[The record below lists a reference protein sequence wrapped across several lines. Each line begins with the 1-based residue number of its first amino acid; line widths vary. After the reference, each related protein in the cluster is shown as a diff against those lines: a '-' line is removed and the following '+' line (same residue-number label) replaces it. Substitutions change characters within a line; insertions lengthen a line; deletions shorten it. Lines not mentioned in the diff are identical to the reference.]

1 MPVIDNNTLLAIN
14 FSDNDIVD
22 ICGNTILTNTTT
34 QQPTL
39 DSTNKKYGTTSAYF
53 DGSKGVFIPY
63 DSSFDFGT
71 GDFTIDFWW
80 KQPTSGSIYTND
92 GVCAFGQVPSGAM
105 IVQINDSQFNIGVS
119 YQGYQ
124 TTINTNCRFTD
135 GEFHHFAIQRGSGL
149 VWFFIDGVLRGTSQN
164 TTSYNFSSSVPIGI
178 CNQQAGGSHNGIIG
192 NINGY
197 RISNVARYTGNFTP
211 PTSPWTVNPGVN
223 QIFYL
228 SGTNNLYG
236 NSSGALNLLTSTYS
250 SLTAAQKEAIL
261 NDSNNSSNTLLSSSV
276 LAEISPFKII
286 ETAVNERQLYK
297 MSGQLNPVVITPTD
311 LISTS
316 NFNSITSINVTSS
329 VTSGNIKF
337 AITTD
342 LTNYYRY
349 DFTNSEW
356 VTCSD
361 VVENGMS
368 LLEINSLSSTELSS
382 LDLTGGIGFK
392 QAFIS
397 IDTDA
402 NISVSNISAVLSLN
416 GTWKSAINGTDYEVY
431 YPSKTAIEVKF
442 LANGD
447 YIVNYPVTNSPNNDG
462 GD

>member
-1 MPVIDNNTLLAIN
+1 MPIIDSNTLLAIN

-22 ICGNTILTNTTT
+22 LMGNTILTNTTT

-39 DSTNKKYGTTSAYF
+39 VTTDKKYGTTSAYF
-53 DGSKGVFIPY
+53 DGTKGVFVPY
-63 DSSFDFGT
+63 DSVFDFGT

-80 KQPTSGSIYTND
+80 KQPTSGSAYSGGAATIIGQTTN
-92 GVCAFGQVPSGAM
+92 GNM
-105 IVQINDSQFNIGVS
+105 IIHVFDSVFCVGLGNG
-119 YQGYQ
+119 GYQ
-124 TTINTNCRFTD
+124 TQITTNCRLTD
-135 GEFHHFAIQRGSGL
+135 GEWHHFAVQRDSGL

-164 TTSYNFSSSVPIGI
+164 TTFYNFSSSIPIGI
-178 CNQQAGGSHNGIIG
+178 CNQQYSGSSNGIVG
-192 NINGY
+192 NINGF
-197 RISNVARYTGNFTP
+197 RVSNIARYTGNFTP
-211 PTSPWTVNPGVN
+211 PTSPWTVNAGVN
-223 QIFYL
+223 MIFYL

-236 NSSGALNLLTSTYS
+236 NNSGALNLLTSTYS

-261 NDSNNSSNTLLSSSV
+261 NDANNSTNTLLSSSV
-276 LAEISPFKII
+276 LASISPFKII

-297 MSGQLNPVVITPTD
+297 MSGQLNPVIITPTD

-316 NFNSITSINVTSS
+316 NFDSITSINVTSS

-349 DFTNSEW
+349 DFTNDEW

-368 LLEINSLSSTELSS
+368 LLEINSLSSTELSE

-397 IDTDA
+397 TDTDA
-402 NISVSNISAVLSLN
+402 SISVSNIAAVLSLS

-431 YPSKTAIEVKF
+431 YPSTTAIEVKF

-447 YIVNYPVTNSPNNDG
+447 YIVNYPVTNSPNNGG